1 MKNILVLTLC
11 LLLDLI
17 ILKTNINSDI
27 YIVAL
32 LIDVLF
38 ILCICFLGYFP
49 TLVTYYLSV
58 QEFKEDK
65 YFYYVCIYTV
75 LSVTEY
81 LLSIL

>member
-27 YIVAL
+27 YIV
-32 LIDVLF
+32 
-38 ILCICFLGYFP
+38 YMFP
-49 TLVTYYLSV
+49 YLSA